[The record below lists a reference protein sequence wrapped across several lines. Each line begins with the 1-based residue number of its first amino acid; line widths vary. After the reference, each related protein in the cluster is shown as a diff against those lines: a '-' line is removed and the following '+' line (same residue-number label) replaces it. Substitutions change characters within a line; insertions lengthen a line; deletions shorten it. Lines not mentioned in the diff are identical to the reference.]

1 VTSNITSEFQDSVVL
16 VTGGVSSIGREI
28 SCAFARAGAKVSIN
42 YYSNSE
48 GAESLAEDFER
59 EGVAYLLSQGDVG
72 EQATVKSLVDRT
84 MEKFGRIDILINN
97 SGIHRDGMVWKLPME
112 GWEEALRVNL
122 TAPFT
127 CIKEVLPHMRR
138 QGFGRIATISS
149 IVAYTGAIGAANY
162 AAAKAGLAGLT
173 RSVAL
178 EAASRNVTVNLLVLG
193 YMALGMGARLT
204 CENREQVLSKIPAGR
219 FGNVDDIV
227 HAMFFLTSRNAG
239 YVTGQTL
246 HINGGMYMGA

>member
-1 VTSNITSEFQDSVVL
+1 MVL
-16 VTGGVSSIGREI
+16 VTGGVTGIGREI

-48 GAESLAEDFER
+48 GAESLAEDFQK
-59 EGVAYLLSQGDVG
+59 EGLAYLLLQGDIG
-72 EQATVKSLVDRT
+72 EEATVKSLVDRT

-97 SGIHRDGMVWKLPME
+97 SGVHNDGMAWKLPME
-112 GWEEALRVNL
+112 SWEEALRVNL
-122 TAPFT
+122 TAPFA
-127 CIKEVLPHMRR
+127 CMREVLPHMRR

-149 IVAYTGAIGAANY
+149 IVAYTGVIGAANY

-178 EAASRNVTVNLLVLG
+178 EAAGRNITVNLLVLG
-193 YMALGMGARLT
+193 YMGLGMGARLT
-204 CENREQVLSKIPAGR
+204 HENHEQVLSKIPAGR
-219 FGNVDDIV
+219 FGNVDDIL
-227 HAMFFLTSRNAG
+227 HAMFFLGSRNAG

-246 HINGGMYMGA
+246 HVNGGMYMGA